1 MPVKARYE
9 NNVLKPIEKLDL
21 SEGEVVEIEI
31 VKSNADRIVGLLKDI
46 DIDSVDLQHDARN
59 IWVRK
64 LVSNFPLCLYASAT
78 NRYSLTQPQRHRG
91 IEAITAAWTYPY
103 NSSKSH
109 QAQLELDA

>member
-1 MPVKARYE
+1 MMPVKARYE

-31 VKSNADRIVGLLKDI
+31 AKSNADRIVGLLKDI

-64 LVSNFPLCLYASAT
+64 VVS
-78 NRYSLTQPQRHRG
+78 
-91 IEAITAAWTYPY
+91 
-103 NSSKSH
+103 
-109 QAQLELDA
+109 D

>member
-1 MPVKARYE
+1 MMPGKARYE

-46 DIDSVDLQHDARN
+46 DIDSVDLQHAARD

-64 LVSNFPLCLYASAT
+64 VVS
-78 NRYSLTQPQRHRG
+78 
-91 IEAITAAWTYPY
+91 
-103 NSSKSH
+103 
-109 QAQLELDA
+109 D